1 MQMAQQQ
8 AQMQAQM
15 MEQQNQIS
23 QQQAQMSQ
31 MFLYLQS
38 LSTHTGAPPP
48 PMVWGEATPP
58 TGHSPVVSLLTSS
71 FQLVC

>member
-1 MQMAQQQ
+1 MAQQH

-15 MEQQNQIS
+15 MEQQTQIS
-23 QQQAQMSQ
+23 QQQSQMAQM
-31 MFLYLQS
+31 FAYLQS

-48 PMVWGEATPP
+48 PMVWGAATPEM
-58 TGHSPVVSLLTSS
+58 GHSPVVSLLTSS